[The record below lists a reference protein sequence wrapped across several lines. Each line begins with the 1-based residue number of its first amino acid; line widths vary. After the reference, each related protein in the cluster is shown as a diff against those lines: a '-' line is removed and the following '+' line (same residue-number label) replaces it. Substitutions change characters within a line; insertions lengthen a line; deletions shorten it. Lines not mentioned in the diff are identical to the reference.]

1 MIGQGHVPSLDMVMM
16 NLLLTLGSKD
26 QQVGKKSRCYL
37 SFFPLYI
44 YIYINQAIGKFK
56 NVKSPKA
63 SSEEVNLRSISPF
76 IDC

>member
-1 MIGQGHVPSLDMVMM
+1 MYQNNKDPNLMIGQGHVPSLDMVMM

-44 YIYINQAIGKFK
+44 Y
-56 NVKSPKA
+56 KSSHWKIQEC
-63 SSEEVNLRSISPF
+63 EESKG
-76 IDC
+76 